1 MPQYG
6 KIAPIKIRFYP
17 GGPPRMAEG
26 SLALAPSTISGT
38 TGVSL
43 FVGATNED
51 KNIEILDRSDTIYF
65 ISSDSASPLAYNLT
79 ENVTALKPQPADS
92 VVVWGEDPGA
102 AVVEELKDKYGAQA
116 QLVYGTT
123 VFKGDNDDSLSAIAI
138 TAERITGTYPGAR
151 INTVNLSA
159 YNTTVQNHLTA
170 NTLYSS
176 NNLYINSS
184 APYLD
189 VKDLFTATAN
199 LASQTQQKQWSVN
212 TEGSDTFYHTITGA
226 AVISASISAQAVTAA
241 TDVLINTK
249 SVDNLF
255 TATGNLNAV
264 QSSLVTATG
273 NILDG
278 TETFTNTVIFE
289 TITANTI
296 SATDYFVRSITAEDI
311 TTTGTKLNL
320 AGSLTIS
327 GDVIEPIETYS
338 LEVFSQ
344 GLGSSSGD
352 LPFII
357 KSDGTVGIGTQNPV
371 AKLTVNG
378 SISSGHLS
386 ADGLSVQSGDVVIN
400 TLSATTISGTF
411 IDVEAFEEDGNG
423 DLMPIEGT
431 ALTNQIWALNSENEL
446 YLKANYFQTPD
457 WEILALFN
465 GVGTDQLESV
475 ILV

>member
-1 MPQYG
+1 G
-6 KIAPIKIRFYP
+6 I
-17 GGPPRMAEG
+17 
-26 SLALAPSTISGT
+26 
-38 TGVSL
+38 SL

-255 TATGNLNAV
+255 TATGN
-264 QSSLVTATG
+264 
-273 NILDG
+273 ILDG

-431 ALTNQIWALNSENEL
+431 
-446 YLKANYFQTPD
+446 
-457 WEILALFN
+457 
-465 GVGTDQLESV
+465 
-475 ILV
+475 

>member
-1 MPQYG
+1 MSQYG

-17 GGPPRMAEG
+17 AGAPKMAEG
-26 SLALAPSTISGT
+26 TLALAPSTISGT
-38 TGVSL
+38 TGISL
-43 FVGATNED
+43 FVGANED
-51 KNIEILDRSDTIYF
+51 KNIEILDRGDTIYF
-65 ISSDSASPLAYNLT
+65 IGSDSASPLAYNLT

-255 TATGNLNAV
+255 
-264 QSSLVTATG
+264 TATG

>member
-1 MPQYG
+1 MSQYG

-17 GGPPRMAEG
+17 AGAPKMAEG
-26 SLALAPSTISGT
+26 TLALAPSTISGT
-38 TGVSL
+38 TGISL
-43 FVGATNED
+43 FVGANED
-51 KNIEILDRSDTIYF
+51 KNIEILDRGDTIYF
-65 ISSDSASPLAYNLT
+65 IGSDSASPLAYNLT

-138 TAERITGTYPGAR
+138 TAERITGTYPAAR

-255 TATGNLNAV
+255 
-264 QSSLVTATG
+264 TATG

-446 YLKANYFQTPD
+446 YLKANYFQTLD
-457 WEILALFN
+457 WELYALFN
-465 GVGTDQLESV
+465 SITEEEMESV
-475 ILV
+475 ILI